1 MTSDPMPASK
11 LTRCRVCNCKLK
23 SGDICPRCE
32 REQEWLNTPEY
43 FCTSSLCG
51 RFLPG
56 ATEPGLCPACEK
68 FAEIP
73 EKPLRKPTKSET
85 KVTKTETKPEPE
97 AKSEPKLEP
106 QEEKMLTSKSTELCK
121 VCGKRLTK
129 NGHCFSC
136 AMKGKRN
143 RAKEDGRSVK
153 TYPAPPAPKTGAEK
167 PACNETPRIFTHGL
181 SCVKP
186 GHRAIE
192 MPGVGEYIPEPAADT
207 IHAAPPPSTT
217 QPTAQPDLYRLA
229 LRKFGD
235 RSQIMK
241 TAEEAAELSAAITR
255 YLSPVWNGKNP
266 LPGLIEELADVEIM
280 CRQMRLIF
288 GEQMV
293 DDAVRQ
299 KLARL
304 ERRLAE

>member
-1 MTSDPMPASK
+1 MTSETRPASK
-11 LTRCRVCNCKLK
+11 LTRCRVCGCKLK

-32 REQEWLNTPEY
+32 REHEWLNTPEY
-43 FCTSSLCG
+43 FCASSLCG

-56 ATEPGLCPACEK
+56 ATEPGLCPACERQSK
-68 FAEIP
+68 VP
-73 EKPLRKPTKSET
+73 EKPLRKPIKIETKSE
-85 KVTKTETKPEPE
+85 
-97 AKSEPKLEP
+97 P
-106 QEEKMLTSKSTELCK
+106 QEVTMLTSKSTETCP
-121 VCGKRLTK
+121 VCGRRLTK

-136 AMKGKRN
+136 AMKRRRN
-143 RAKEDGRSVK
+143 RAK
-153 TYPAPPAPKTGAEK
+153 TYPAPSAPLAPKTGAETL
-167 PACNETPRIFTHGL
+167 CNEAPQIFTHGL
-181 SCVKP
+181 SDVRPAVCHGNKISAGVTKSTSIWNGQVAEGGVVVKT
-186 GHRAIE
+186 E
-192 MPGVGEYIPEPAADT
+192 DIPEPAAST
-207 IHAAPPPSTT
+207 IHAAPPPHTM